1 MTHAEKLKDIKE
13 NPQNHRHYDLNGLH
27 SCAMI
32 DGALDLSVIAAHE
45 GLLGYNGGEPCDVR
59 SGPCS
64 CGAFH

>member
-13 NPQNHRHYDLNGLH
+13 NPQNHRHYDLNELQN
-27 SCAMI
+27 CAWI
-32 DGALDLSVIAAHE
+32 DGAIDLAVIDAHG
-45 GLLGYNGGEPCDVR
+45 GLLGYNGGVACDVR